1 MLHFS
6 KKSSR
11 LWPLGSLSGLVLG
24 LSVLNILTACV
35 SVDARSQQA
44 TPSAS
49 PVVNQVSSTPLPA
62 SLPAS
67 VAPSAA
73 SPVLLPAHFGE
84 VALQVEL
91 ARSDQEQQKGLMFRK
106 SMPADQGMLFVF
118 EKEQRLGFW
127 MKNTYLPLSIAFL
140 NSEFEIVDIQD
151 MMPLDENTHVSV
163 SPALYALEMNQGWFR
178 QHKIEVGAKLEIR
191 LPAEPS

>member
-1 MLHFS
+1 MLQFS
-6 KKSSR
+6 QKSSWFQPWR
-11 LWPLGSLSGLVLG
+11 SLSGLVLG
-24 LSVLNILTACV
+24 LLILSIFTACV

-44 TPSAS
+44 VPSTS
-49 PVVNQVSSTPLPA
+49 PVVTQVSATPSPRPL
-62 SLPAS
+62 
-67 VAPSAA
+67 A
-73 SPVLLPAHFGE
+73 SPVLLPARFGE

-91 ARSDQEQQKGLMFRK
+91 ARSEQEQQQGLMFRK

-140 NSEFEIVDIQD
+140 NSAFKIVDIQD
-151 MMPLDENTHVSV
+151 MMPLDENTHVSL

-178 QHKIEVGAKLEIR
+178 QHKIDVGATLEIR
-191 LPAEPS
+191 LPADPS

>member
-6 KKSSR
+6 T
-11 LWPLGSLSGLVLG
+11 GLVFG
-24 LSVLNILTACV
+24 LSALSIFTACV

-44 TPSAS
+44 VPSAS
-49 PVVNQVSSTPLPA
+49 PVVTQVSSTPLPA
-62 SLPAS
+62 SLPTS
-67 VAPSAA
+67 VATAAAA
-73 SPVLLPAHFGE
+73 SPVLLPARFGE
-84 VALQVEL
+84 VALLVEL

-106 SMPADQGMLFVF
+106 TMPADQGMLFVF

-151 MMPLDENTHVSV
+151 MMPLDENTHVSL

>member
-62 SLPAS
+62 S

-73 SPVLLPAHFGE
+73 SPVLLPARFGE

>member
-44 TPSAS
+44 VPSPTSLPTSVASAS
-49 PVVNQVSSTPLPA
+49 
-62 SLPAS
+62 
-67 VAPSAA
+67 A
-73 SPVLLPAHFGE
+73 SPVLLPARFGE

-91 ARSDQEQQKGLMFRK
+91 ARSEQEQQKGLMFRK

-140 NSEFEIVDIQD
+140 NSEFKIVDIQD
-151 MMPLDENTHVSV
+151 MMPLDENTHVSL

-178 QHKIEVGAKLEIR
+178 QHNIEVGAKLEIR